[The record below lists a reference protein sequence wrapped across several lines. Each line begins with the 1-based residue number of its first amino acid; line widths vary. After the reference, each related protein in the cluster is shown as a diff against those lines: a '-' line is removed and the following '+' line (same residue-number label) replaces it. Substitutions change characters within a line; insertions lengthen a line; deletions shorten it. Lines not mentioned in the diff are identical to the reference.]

1 MFTEI
6 KMKFTAAFTLAL
18 LALAPTAAMASPA
31 CTSEPQAKWMSEEAM
46 KAKVDAMGY
55 TIKTFQVSGN
65 CYEIYGTTKDGK
77 RAEVYFNPVTG
88 DVVEAEI
95 DG

>member
-1 MFTEI
+1 
-6 KMKFTAAFTLAL
+6 MKLKAAVVAALVLLSPTL
-18 LALAPTAAMASPA
+18 AMASPN
-31 CTSEPQAKWMSEEAM
+31 CTTEAQDKWMSEDVM
-46 KAKVDAMGY
+46 KAKVAELGY

-65 CYEIYGTTKDGK
+65 CYEIYGFTKDEK

>member
-1 MFTEI
+1 MQLRYALAI
-6 KMKFTAAFTLAL
+6 AALAL
-18 LALAPTAAMASPA
+18 SPVAAYASPN
-31 CTSEPQAKWMSEEAM
+31 CTTESSDNWMSKQDMKTKIEEL
-46 KAKVDAMGY
+46 GY
-55 TIKTFQVSGN
+55 KIKTFEVTGN
-65 CYEIYGTTKDGK
+65 CYEIYGWTSDDK

>member
-1 MFTEI
+1 MPAR
-6 KMKFTAAFTLAL
+6 TALALVL
-18 LALAPTAAMASPA
+18 LALTPAAALASPN
-31 CTSEPQAKWMSEEAM
+31 CTAEPQSAWLSQDAM
-46 KAKVDAMGY
+46 KAKVDELGY
-55 TIKTFQVSGN
+55 KIKTFQVTGT
-65 CYEIYGTTKDGK
+65 CYEIYGWTKDDK

>member
-1 MFTEI
+1 MML
-6 KMKFTAAFTLAL
+6 KTALVLGLVAL
-18 LALAPTAAMASPA
+18 TPAVAMASPS
-31 CTSEPQAKWMSEEAM
+31 CTTEPQGKWMSQDAM
-46 KAKVDAMGY
+46 KAKVGELGY
-55 TIKTFQVSGN
+55 TIKTFQVTGN
-65 CYEIYGTTKDGK
+65 CYEIYGFTKDSK

>member
-1 MFTEI
+1 MKI
-6 KMKFTAAFTLAL
+6 KAALGIAL
-18 LALAPTAAMASPA
+18 LVLSPAVAMASPN
-31 CTSEPQAKWMSEEAM
+31 CTAEPQDKWMSEDAM
-46 KAKVDAMGY
+46 KAKVADLGY

-65 CYEIYGTTKDGK
+65 CYEIYGFTKDDK
-77 RAEVYFNPVTG
+77 RAEVYFHPVTG

>member
-1 MFTEI
+1 MMLKTV
-6 KMKFTAAFTLAL
+6 LAL
-18 LALAPTAAMASPA
+18 GLVALTPAVAMASPS
-31 CTSEPQAKWMSEEAM
+31 CTSEPQDKWMSQEAM
-46 KAKVDAMGY
+46 QAKVADLGY

-65 CYEIYGTTKDGK
+65 CYEIYGFTKDDK

>member
-1 MFTEI
+1 MKI
-6 KMKFTAAFTLAL
+6 KAAVVAAL
-18 LALAPTAAMASPA
+18 VILSPAMALASPECTA
-31 CTSEPQAKWMSEEAM
+31 EPQDKWMSEDAM
-46 KAKVDAMGY
+46 KAKVADLGY
-55 TIKTFQVSGN
+55 TIKTFQVTGN
-65 CYEIYGTTKDGK
+65 CYEIYGFTKDDK

>member
-1 MFTEI
+1 MNL
-6 KMKFTAAFTLAL
+6 KAALIAAL
-18 LALAPTAAMASPA
+18 VVLSPTAALASPN
-31 CTSEPQAKWMSEEAM
+31 CTAEPQDKWMTEDAM
-46 KAKVDAMGY
+46 KAKVAELGY

-65 CYEIYGTTKDGK
+65 CYEIYGFTQDNK

>member
-1 MFTEI
+1 
-6 KMKFTAAFTLAL
+6 MKLKTALVLAL
-18 LALAPTAAMASPA
+18 VALAPTAALASPS
-31 CTSEPQAKWMSEEAM
+31 CTVEPKDKWMSEDAM
-46 KAKVDAMGY
+46 KAMVADMGY
-55 TIKTFQVSGN
+55 TIKTFQVTGN
-65 CYEIYGTTKDGK
+65 CYEIYGKTKDDK

>member
-1 MFTEI
+1 METE
-6 KMKFTAAFTLAL
+6 MKIRTALVLAL
-18 LALAPTAAMASPA
+18 VALTPTVAMASPS
-31 CTSEPQAKWMSEEAM
+31 CTTEPKDKWMSEEAM
-46 KAKVDAMGY
+46 KAKVAELGY
-55 TIKTFQVSGN
+55 TIKTFQITGD
-65 CYEIYGTTKDGK
+65 CYEIYGSTKDNK